1 MNRPP
6 MRRGLV
12 LPLLYGLLA
21 VCAPAF
27 ARQETAPAA
36 PPPDLPA
43 RPYSLPRLETRTL
56 PNGLKIVVAESHRIP
71 MVTLRMAVQAG
82 SVQEPQELPGLAAA
96 VASQMTA
103 GTARYTSLQLREAA
117 ENLGGAVSVSAGDDF
132 ATVSASALS
141 EKAGALLALLADV
154 LLHPTFPES
163 ELNIY
168 KGLTL
173 QQLVVQRQNPAFLAN
188 EQIAKRLY
196 GAHAYG
202 VVAPTPAA
210 VNALTRDKLLAF
222 YKAHYTPTGAVLI
235 VVGDIQPAAVFQ
247 AVEKALG
254 GWSGSGAAPSAPPA
268 FPTPEARHLYL
279 VNRPGSVQSNIL
291 LGNLALKRDDPDYYA
306 LALANAI
313 LGGSGFNSRLFA
325 NVREKQGFAYDAR
338 SALAPRAL
346 AGDITASAQT
356 RTDVTAPALTE
367 MLKEVERI
375 RTEPVG
381 EAELQAVKNFVNGT
395 FVLSL
400 DLQSGLAD
408 RLLTQEAYHLPADYL
423 TTFRDKIN
431 AVTVADVQRV
441 AQKYL
446 HPDKAAIV
454 VVGDAAKLRD
464 SLKAICPLTEVQ

>member
-1 MNRPP
+1 MNRTPI
-6 MRRGLV
+6 RQGLV
-12 LPLLYGLLA
+12 LPLLCGLLA

-27 ARQETAPAA
+27 AWQETTPAT

-43 RPYSLPRLETRTL
+43 RAYRLPRLDTRTL
-56 PNGLKIVVAESHRIP
+56 PNGLKVVVAESHRVP

-82 SVQEPQELPGLAAA
+82 SVQEPQELPGLASAA
-96 VASQMTA
+96 ASQMTA
-103 GTARYTSLQLREAA
+103 GTEQYTSLQLREAA
-117 ENLGGAVSVSAGDDF
+117 ENLGGSVGVSAGDDF

-141 EKAGALLALLADV
+141 ENAGPLIELLADV
-154 LLHPTFPES
+154 LLYPTFPEN

-168 KGLTL
+168 KGMTL
-173 QQLVVQRQNPAFLAN
+173 QQLVVQRQSPAFLAN
-188 EQIAKRLY
+188 EQIAKALY

-210 VNALTRDKLLAF
+210 INALTRDKLLAF
-222 YKAHYTPTGAVLI
+222 YKEHYTPTGAVLV
-235 VVGDIQPAAVFQ
+235 VVGDIQPAEVFH

-254 GWSGSGAAPSAPPA
+254 GWSGRGTAASAPPA
-268 FPTPEARHLYL
+268 FPTLEARHLYL
-279 VNRPGSVQSNIL
+279 VNRPGSVQSNII

-338 SALAPRAL
+338 SALSPRAL

-381 EAELQAVKNFVNGT
+381 DAELQAVKNFVNGT

-431 AVTVADVQRV
+431 ALTVADIQRV

-446 HPDKAAIV
+446 HPDRAAIV
-454 VVGDAAKLRD
+454 VVGDADKLRD
-464 SLKAICPLTEVQ
+464 SLKAICPLTEAP